1 MCAAAQPP
9 RVARGAWWGLV
20 VGAGD
25 GPGGGFGGGG
35 GWGGGGGGGEEK
47 SSWFQASLH
56 VRQTLCQMLDPY
68 QPLRPSPSP
77 CEVADEEVEAQRRQV
92 TSDRTQQRVLP

>member
-1 MCAAAQPP
+1 MQQHSAAGGISDGGDLSGN
-9 RVARGAWWGLV
+9 GA
-20 VGAGD
+20 
-25 GPGGGFGGGG
+25 
-35 GWGGGGGGGEEK
+35 GGGEEELMVPGL
-47 SSWFQASLH
+47 AP
-56 VRQTLCQMLDPY
+56 RQTLCQMLDPY